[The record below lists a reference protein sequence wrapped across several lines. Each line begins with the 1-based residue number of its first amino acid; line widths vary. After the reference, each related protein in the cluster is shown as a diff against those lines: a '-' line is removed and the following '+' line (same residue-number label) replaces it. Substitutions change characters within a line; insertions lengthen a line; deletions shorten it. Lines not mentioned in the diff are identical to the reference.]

1 MQLDLATNQIFSTLS
16 IRAKTAVN
24 YRSVYKNHLKP
35 HIGFKDINEITRE
48 EIQQIIKPL
57 PPQTGVLALS
67 VLRTIYR
74 EAIEAGYTIHSPAA
88 TIRRPRIQVRDRKFL
103 SVDELLVREFPK
115 FKKQI
120 IFLAMHGL
128 RWGEALALT
137 NQDIHDG
144 RVYVN
149 KSIHGLTKTRAGIRS
164 VPLISE
170 FALFPKTPKGIRR
183 ELLAHGVHIHSLR
196 HSYAYLLKTSGV
208 HVTTA
213 QYLMGHANP
222 SVTLGIYTRFRD
234 EEIDRAGTAIL
245 DALAKS
251 QKPGSLSGDRAS
263 ALTS

>member
-183 ELLAHGVHIHSLR
+183 ELLAQGVHIHSLR

-234 EEIDRAGTAIL
+234 DEIDGAGNAIL
-245 DALAKS
+245 GALAKS
-251 QKPGSLSGDRAS
+251 QKPGPLSGDRAS
-263 ALTS
+263 VETS

>member
-170 FALFPKTPKGIRR
+170 FAPFPKTPKGIRR

-234 EEIDRAGTAIL
+234 EEIDSAGTAIL
-245 DALAKS
+245 DSLGKS
-251 QKPGSLSGDRAS
+251 QKPGPLLGDRAS
-263 ALTS
+263 V